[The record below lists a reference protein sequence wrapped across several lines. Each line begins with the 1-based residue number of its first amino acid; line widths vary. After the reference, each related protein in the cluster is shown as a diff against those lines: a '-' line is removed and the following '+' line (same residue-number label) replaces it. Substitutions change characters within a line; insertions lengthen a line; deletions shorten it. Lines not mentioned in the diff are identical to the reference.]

1 MAGVFELSAK
11 LQKKKNNDNNDY
23 HLLNYNHQGFP

>member
-11 LQKKKNNDNNDY
+11 LQKKNNDDNDY
-23 HLLNYNHQGFP
+23 HLLNYKHQGFP